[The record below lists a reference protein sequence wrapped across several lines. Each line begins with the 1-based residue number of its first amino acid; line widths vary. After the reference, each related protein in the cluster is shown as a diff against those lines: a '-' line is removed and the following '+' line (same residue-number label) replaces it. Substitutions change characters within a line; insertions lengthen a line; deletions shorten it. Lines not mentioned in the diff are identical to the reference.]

1 MAAEPFRGSV
11 AVAAGVQT
19 WGVLRGPRFRRLFP
33 DVYLQAGV
41 PLDLRTR
48 SRAAYLLVG
57 DRGALGGFSAAE
69 LHGAA
74 CAPLDAPAEVV
85 IPAGDLRTRPGL
97 LVRRDALASGEVCE
111 LGDLRVTTPLRTAY
125 DLARRLPLVEAVVA
139 VDALAGRAGFAPQ
152 AVLDLARRYPRA
164 RGRTQLRRVV
174 DLSEPNAESAM
185 ETRLRLLLVLAGLP
199 QPVVQHPVAGG
210 WAWLDLAYPQARL
223 GVEYDGR
230 YHLDPGQFS
239 RDLRRRDRLAELG
252 WRVIPVTSVDVYR
265 RPKQT
270 VDRVR
275 RALTAGISVGRRMR
289 RTTA

>member
-111 LGDLRVTTPLRTAY
+111 LGDLRVT
-125 DLARRLPLVEAVVA
+125 
-139 VDALAGRAGFAPQ
+139 
-152 AVLDLARRYPRA
+152 VLDLARRYPRA